1 MKKWLA
7 LVLALT
13 MLCGMFA
20 VAGAEGE
27 KTIIRVTWWGDE
39 IKDSAEMQMVNKF
52 NAEHSDIEIKV
63 DMVPG
68 DGYGD
73 RLLTSFSSGEGY
85 DIFASGEG
93 DFYKWV
99 GAGLPLSLNDLIAN
113 DPDWKNE
120 MNESIYNFGN
130 IGGNQYYLVRDYNP
144 LCLFYNKD
152 VFDKYGVPYPTD
164 DWTWDDAIE
173 AAQKLTVKNEDG
185 TYECFG
191 FNAQS
196 WEYAALTYLTSKGLD
211 IVNEDCTA
219 VEGFLNSPEMAAA
232 LTEYVGF
239 STGDDRI
246 SPDAA
251 DQSTFGSASA
261 MLINGNL
268 AMTIS
273 GAWDKDVFEDSGVN
287 YGTSI
292 VPGNHQSYLCA
303 SAFAISK
310 NCKNPEAAWEVIKAL
325 TGTECAELRVA
336 VNKDVLPTVDSLLE
350 TLEESYGER
359 NMGILNALDNAI
371 QPVGLRG
378 EIGNPAVAAFRTAFE
393 RIQFNDG
400 SVEDILNDAV
410 AEVAE
415 AMAE

>member
-130 IGGNQYYLVRDYNP
+130 IGGNQYYLYHN
-144 LCLFYNKD
+144 
-152 VFDKYGVPYPTD
+152 T
-164 DWTWDDAIE
+164 TTTI
-173 AAQKLTVKNEDG
+173 
-185 TYECFG
+185 FG
-191 FNAQS
+191 
-196 WEYAALTYLTSKGLD
+196 
-211 IVNEDCTA
+211 
-219 VEGFLNSPEMAAA
+219 M
-232 LTEYVGF
+232 
-239 STGDDRI
+239 
-246 SPDAA
+246 
-251 DQSTFGSASA
+251 
-261 MLINGNL
+261 
-268 AMTIS
+268 
-273 GAWDKDVFEDSGVN
+273 
-287 YGTSI
+287 
-292 VPGNHQSYLCA
+292 
-303 SAFAISK
+303 
-310 NCKNPEAAWEVIKAL
+310 
-325 TGTECAELRVA
+325 
-336 VNKDVLPTVDSLLE
+336 
-350 TLEESYGER
+350 
-359 NMGILNALDNAI
+359 
-371 QPVGLRG
+371 
-378 EIGNPAVAAFRTAFE
+378 
-393 RIQFNDG
+393 
-400 SVEDILNDAV
+400 
-410 AEVAE
+410 
-415 AMAE
+415 

>member
-1 MKKWLA
+1 MKKLLALA
-7 LVLALT
+7 LVLC
-13 MLCGMFA
+13 MMFSVLA
-20 VAGAEGE
+20 VASAE
-27 KTIIRVTWWGDE
+27 KTVIRVTWWGDTDSSTAE
-39 IKDSAEMQMVNKF
+39 IKMIEKF
-52 NAEHSDIEIKV
+52 NAEHDDIEIQY
-63 DMVPG
+63 DIVPG

-99 GAGLPLSLNDLIAN
+99 GAKMPLSLNDMIAADTEWDN
-113 DPDWKNE
+113 Q
-120 MNESIYNFGN
+120 MNEAIYNFGN
-130 IGGNQYYLVRDYNP
+130 IGGDQYYLVRDYNP

-152 VFDKYGVPYPTD
+152 VFDRYGVAYPTA
-164 DWTWDDAIE
+164 DWTWDDAL
-173 AAQKLTVKNEDG
+173 AAAKALTVKGEDG
-185 TYECFG
+185 SYESFG

-196 WEYAALTYLTSKGLD
+196 WAYAALTYFSSKGLD

-219 VEGFLNSPEMAAA
+219 VEGYLNSPEFGAA
-232 LTEYVGF
+232 LAEYAGF

-251 DQSTFGSASA
+251 DQDTFGGTSA
-261 MLINGNL
+261 MFINGKL

-273 GAWDKDVFEDSGVN
+273 GAWDKGTFENANVN
-287 YGTSI
+287 YGTEL

-303 SAFAISK
+303 SAFAISS
-310 NCKNPEAAWEVIKAL
+310 NCKNPQAAWEALKAL
-325 TGTECAELRVA
+325 TGTECSELRFQYTA
-336 VNKDVLPTVDSLLE
+336 ALPTVDALLDAMR
-350 TLEESYGER
+350 LDYGEA
-359 NMGILNALDNAI
+359 NQGILASLNYAI

-378 EIGNPAVAAFRTAFE
+378 AMGNPAVAAFDHAFE
-393 RIQFNDG
+393 RVRFNDG
-400 SVEDILNDAV
+400 TVEDILKDAV